1 MRHRVR
7 EVAAVR
13 ATAREGSSLMSEE
26 FEDGVEPLTRDAPC
40 VRCGHAA
47 HPYLAC
53 GTGCD
58 CQPTLMPGDERL
70 SRT

>member
-1 MRHRVR
+1 
-7 EVAAVR
+7 
-13 ATAREGSSLMSEE
+13 MSE
-26 FEDGVEPLTRDAPC
+26 DWDAGSGHGVEPLSHDAPC

-53 GTGCD
+53 GDGCE

-70 SRT
+70 GTGPASADG

>member
-1 MRHRVR
+1 MF
-7 EVAAVR
+7 EDFD
-13 ATAREGSSLMSEE
+13 EGS
-26 FEDGVEPLTRDAPC
+26 EPLTHDAPC

-53 GTGCD
+53 GSGCE